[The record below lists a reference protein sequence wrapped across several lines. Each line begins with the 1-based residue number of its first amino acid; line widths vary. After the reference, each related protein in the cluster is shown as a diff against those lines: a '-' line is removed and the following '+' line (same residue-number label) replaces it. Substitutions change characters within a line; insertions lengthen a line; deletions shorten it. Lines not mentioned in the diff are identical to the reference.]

1 MPSKAEIAE
10 ARTEAA
16 AAMEAGGSSGAAGA
30 NVLNIPQSAVVAGAG
45 VDTAI
50 IGPGVF
56 ISHESGR
63 VNAFAYTSGALGA
76 GYTSCLFSLQTSVDG
91 GATWVTQ
98 FQTRT
103 PGSAAEDT
111 AVALGGFV
119 ALLPVN
125 PVVPTQW
132 RVIAHP
138 VGGTYTTTAPNQGN
152 LFLQEIP
159 PS

>member
-1 MPSKAEIAE
+1 MTSAIARE
-10 ARTEAA
+10 ARVEAA
-16 AAMEAGGSSGAAGA
+16 AALTVAGGDALASSHVV
-30 NVLNIPQSAVVAGAG
+30 NFPQAAVVAGAG

-50 IGPGVF
+50 IGPSVF
-56 ISHESGR
+56 SSQQSGK

-91 GATWVTQ
+91 GATWLTQ

-111 AVALGGFV
+111 AVAFGGFI
-119 ALLPVN
+119 ALLPVA

-138 VGGTYTTTAPNQGN
+138 IGGSYTTTAPVQGN

-159 PS
+159 NP